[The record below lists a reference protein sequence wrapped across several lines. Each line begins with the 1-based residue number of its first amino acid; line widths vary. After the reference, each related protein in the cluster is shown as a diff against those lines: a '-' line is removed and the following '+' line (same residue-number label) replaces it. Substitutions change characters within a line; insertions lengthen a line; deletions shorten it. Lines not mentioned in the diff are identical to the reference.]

1 MSTVSILP
9 RQRTIVAVDIEGST
23 ARNNSAKATLRN
35 DMYDAFEAALLDSE
49 ITEDLR
55 GPYFDRGDG
64 AMVFIRPVDEAPR
77 THLLTRFIPR
87 LNELLTQHAARDP
100 RHRFRL
106 RAAIHSGDVHFDR
119 RGAFG
124 EDIDVTVRLLD
135 APELKG
141 RLRQTDAPL
150 VLVVS
155 EHIYRSVI
163 RQGYDGIDDRTFEPL
178 VHLQVGG
185 QPYRGWVHVP
195 AETLAVSVPAP
206 LIDRVS

>member
-1 MSTVSILP
+1 MSAVSVLP
-9 RQRTIVAVDIEGST
+9 CQRTIVAIDIEGST
-23 ARNNSAKATLRN
+23 TRNNSAKGMLRN
-35 DMYDAFEAALLDSE
+35 DMYDLFEAALLDCE

-55 GPYFDRGDG
+55 EPYLDRGDG
-64 AMVFIRPVDEAPR
+64 AILFIRPVDEAPR
-77 THLLTRFIPR
+77 TRLLNQFIPK
-87 LNELLTQHAARDP
+87 LSDLLAQHAVRNP

-119 RGAFG
+119 RGAYG

-135 APELKG
+135 SPELKT
-141 RLRQTDAPL
+141 RLQQTDAPL

-163 RQGYDGIDDRTFEPL
+163 RHGYDGIDDRTFEPL

-185 QPYRGWVHVP
+185 QPYRGWVQVP
-195 AETLAVSVPAP
+195 AEARVLDAAIP
-206 LIDRVS
+206 LRVS